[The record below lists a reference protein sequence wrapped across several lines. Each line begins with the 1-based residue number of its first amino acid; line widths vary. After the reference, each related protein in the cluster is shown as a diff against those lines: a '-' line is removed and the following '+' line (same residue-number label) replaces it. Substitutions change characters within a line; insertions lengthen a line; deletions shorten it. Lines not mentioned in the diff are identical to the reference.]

1 MYWLQNMHHVC
12 SQCQQASVLWL
23 CNNVQGAEDKVERA
37 LLSLAADRRPVQ
49 GGGGEDDRAGHSAE
63 WDTLAAP
70 DWPGVPE
77 KAMLLSP
84 SRCRALWRQFTSDT
98 NFIVQQVSACC
109 RDCLPP

>member
-1 MYWLQNMHHVC
+1 M
-12 SQCQQASVLWL
+12 
-23 CNNVQGAEDKVERA
+23 ERA

-49 GGGGEDDRAGHSAE
+49 GSGEDDRTSHSAE

-70 DWPGVPE
+70 QWPGVPE

-98 NFIVQQVSACC
+98 NFMVQQVAFYCITCSDLTIHKVAFCC
-109 RDCLPP
+109 INWPIYRRVLRTT

>member
-1 MYWLQNMHHVC
+1 MGHAVC
-12 SQCQQASVLWL
+12 SLLKVCLHNLQAS
-23 CNNVQGAEDKVERA
+23 EDKVERA

-49 GGGGEDDRAGHSAE
+49 ASGDSESSSHSAE

-70 DWPGVPE
+70 DWPGVPQ

-98 NFIVQQVSACC
+98 NFIVQQVRLVYLRHPLHSAAVGTQK
-109 RDCLPP
+109 PVE